1 MLADYNNY
9 LTHIDYE
16 ALWGFSVELAAK
28 WEPQSLIVF
37 DRSVIHSS
45 CHFANK
51 ELQNKLFL
59 TIALAFSFVL
69 VAQENADGEPT
80 TIQGLLQLVE
90 EGRTSE
96 QTVNAQR
103 EADFLANKNQQ
114 AAKLARE
121 KRELARQEKIADEL
135 ETEYKKND
143 AILVVKEAAYKKELG
158 SLVELFGHLQS
169 SAGEAAVQFSGSLTS
184 PQFGLERVNFLNDL
198 TSKMSE
204 TTELPT
210 IREIEGLWYEL
221 QREMVAS
228 GQVVSF
234 DTTVVDVDGES
245 STCKVTRV
253 GLFNAVCDGKY
264 LEYVSATGQ
273 FAFLPRQPA
282 GRYTKTAKSVGNAEV
297 GEQVRFGIDPTG
309 PTGGSLLAN
318 LIQTPSIMERAQQG
332 REVGYAI
339 IFVGLIAVI
348 FAFYKLYSLYM
359 ISTAVKKQANNKAL
373 DAANP
378 LGRVL
383 KVGQDH
389 FNKDIDTLELK
400 LAEAIMAERPAIER
414 WIGAVRIIS
423 VVAPLAGL
431 LGTVT
436 GMIVTF
442 QMITLYGTGDPK
454 LMAGGISQAL
464 VTTVLGLLV
473 AIPTTLLHSF
483 TASSAKGI
491 ISVLEEQSTGILAER
506 AEGS

>member
-1 MLADYNNY
+1 MKKY
-9 LTHIDYE
+9 LSI
-16 ALWGFSVELAAK
+16 L
-28 WEPQSLIVF
+28 
-37 DRSVIHSS
+37 
-45 CHFANK
+45 
-51 ELQNKLFL
+51 
-59 TIALAFSFVL
+59 FVL
-69 VAQENADGEPT
+69 SLTLNTFVFAQESEGDEAEIST
-80 TIQGLLQLVE
+80 VEALLQLVK
-90 EGRTSE
+90 EGKTKEQSE
-96 QTVNAQR
+96 NADR
-103 EADFLANKNQQ
+103 EAKFMANKNEQ
-114 AAKLARE
+114 AAILAAE
-121 KRELARQEKIADEL
+121 KRELARQERIADQL
-135 ETEYKKND
+135 EAEYKKNEE
-143 AILVVKEAAYKKELG
+143 ILRVKEEAYQKELG

-184 PQFGLERVNFLNDL
+184 PQYGLERVDFLNEL

-234 DTTVVDVDGES
+234 DTTVIDVDGES
-245 STCKVTRV
+245 STCNVTRV

-264 LEYVSATGQ
+264 LEYVASTGQ
-273 FAFLPRQPA
+273 YAFLPRQPA
-282 GRYTKTAKSVGNAEV
+282 GRFTKTAKSVGNADA
-297 GEQVRFGIDPTG
+297 GEQVRFGVDPTG

-318 LIQTPSIMERAQQG
+318 LIQTPSLAERAAQG

-339 IFVGLIAVI
+339 IFVGLIGI
-348 FAFYKLYSLYM
+348 GLAFWKLWSLYVLGK
-359 ISTAVKKQANNKAL
+359 AVRAQAGSKTL
-373 DAANP
+373 DVRNP

-383 KVGQDH
+383 KVGEEN
-389 FNKDIDTLELK
+389 FKKDIDTLELK
-400 LAEAIMAERPAIER
+400 LAEAIMAERPSIER
-414 WIGAVRIIS
+414 GIGAVRIIS

>member
-1 MLADYNNY
+1 MKNL
-9 LTHIDYE
+9 LSII
-16 ALWGFSVELAAK
+16 FVI
-28 WEPQSLIVF
+28 SLSLSAIV
-37 DRSVIHSS
+37 
-45 CHFANK
+45 
-51 ELQNKLFL
+51 
-59 TIALAFSFVL
+59 T
-69 VAQENADGEPT
+69 AQESDNAEAPEVST
-80 TIQGLLQLVE
+80 VQELLMLVK
-90 EGRTSE
+90 EGKTKE
-96 QTVNAQR
+96 QTENSKR
-103 EADFLANKNQQ
+103 EAEFLANKNKQ
-114 AAKLARE
+114 AEILAAE
-121 KRELARQEKIADEL
+121 KRELARQERIADQL
-135 ETEYKKND
+135 EAEYKKNEE
-143 AILVVKEAAYKKELG
+143 ILRVKEEAYQKELG

-184 PQFGLERVNFLNDL
+184 AQFGTERVDFLNNL
-198 TSKMSE
+198 TSKMPE

-210 IREIEGLWYEL
+210 IREIEGLWFEL
-221 QREMVAS
+221 QREMAAS
-228 GQVVSF
+228 GEVVSF
-234 DTTVVDVDGES
+234 DTTVVDVDGET
-245 STCKVTRV
+245 STCNVTRV

-264 LEYVSATGQ
+264 LEYVAATGQ
-273 FAFLPRQPA
+273 YAFLPRQPA
-282 GRYTKTAKSVGNAEV
+282 GRFTKTANKVGDAEV
-297 GEQVRFGIDPTG
+297 GEQVKFGIDPTG

-318 LIQTPSIMERAQQG
+318 LIQTPSLAERAAQG

-339 IFVGLIAVI
+339 IFVGLIGI
-348 FAFYKLYSLYM
+348 GLAFWKLWSLYVLGK
-359 ISTAVKKQANNKAL
+359 AVRAQAGSQTL
-373 DAANP
+373 DVRNP

-383 KVGQDH
+383 KVGEEN
-389 FNKDIDTLELK
+389 FKKDIDTLELK
-400 LAEAIMAERPAIER
+400 LAEAIMAERPSIER
-414 WIGAVRIIS
+414 GIGAVRIIS

>member
-1 MLADYNNY
+1 MKKY
-9 LTHIDYE
+9 LSILFILSLTFNGFIFAQESDEETPEVSTVE
-16 ALWGFSVELAAK
+16 ALLMLVKEGKTKE
-28 WEPQSLIVF
+28 QS
-37 DRSVIHSS
+37 
-45 CHFANK
+45 
-51 ELQNKLFL
+51 
-59 TIALAFSFVL
+59 
-69 VAQENADGEPT
+69 EN
-80 TIQGLLQLVE
+80 
-90 EGRTSE
+90 SE
-96 QTVNAQR
+96 R
-103 EADFLANKNQQ
+103 EAKFLANKNKQ
-114 AAKLARE
+114 AETLAAE
-121 KRELARQEKIADEL
+121 KRELARQERIADQL
-135 ETEYKKND
+135 EAEYKKNED
-143 AILVVKEAAYKKELG
+143 ILRVKEEAYQKELG

-221 QREMVAS
+221 QREMIAS

-234 DTTVVDVDGES
+234 DTTVIDVDGES

-264 LEYVSATGQ
+264 LEYISASGQ
-273 FAFLPRQPA
+273 YAFLPRQPA
-282 GRYTKTAKSVGNAEV
+282 GRFTKTAKKVGNADP
-297 GEQVRFGIDPTG
+297 GDQIKFGIDPTG

-318 LIQTPSIMERAQQG
+318 LIQTPSLAERAAQG
-332 REVGYAI
+332 REVGFAI
-339 IFVGLIAVI
+339 IFVGLIGI
-348 FAFYKLYSLYM
+348 GIAFWKLWSLFVLGK
-359 ISTAVKKQANNKAL
+359 AVKAQSGSKTL
-373 DAANP
+373 DVRNP

-383 KVGQDH
+383 KVGEEN
-389 FNKDIDTLELK
+389 FKKDIDTLELK
-400 LAEAIMAERPAIER
+400 LAEAIMAERPSIER
-414 WIGAVRIIS
+414 GIGAVRIIS

-506 AEGS
+506 AEGK

>member
-1 MLADYNNY
+1 MKKY
-9 LTHIDYE
+9 LSI
-16 ALWGFSVELAAK
+16 L
-28 WEPQSLIVF
+28 
-37 DRSVIHSS
+37 
-45 CHFANK
+45 
-51 ELQNKLFL
+51 
-59 TIALAFSFVL
+59 FVL
-69 VAQENADGEPT
+69 SLTLNTFVVAQESEGDEAEIST
-80 TIQGLLQLVE
+80 VEALLQLVK
-90 EGRTSE
+90 EGKTKE
-96 QTVNAQR
+96 QSANADR
-103 EADFLANKNQQ
+103 EAKFMANKNEQ
-114 AAKLARE
+114 ASILAAE
-121 KRELARQEKIADEL
+121 KRELARQERIADQL
-135 ETEYKKND
+135 EAEYKKNEE
-143 AILVVKEAAYKKELG
+143 ILRVKEEAYQKELG

-184 PQFGLERVNFLNDL
+184 PQYGLERVDFLNEL

-234 DTTVVDVDGES
+234 DTTVIDVDGES
-245 STCKVTRV
+245 STCNVTRV

-264 LEYVSATGQ
+264 LEYVAATGQ
-273 FAFLPRQPA
+273 YAFLPRQPA
-282 GRYTKTAKSVGNAEV
+282 GRFTKTAKSVGNADA
-297 GEQVRFGIDPTG
+297 GEQVRFGVDPTG

-318 LIQTPSIMERAQQG
+318 LIQTPSLAERAAQG

-339 IFVGLIAVI
+339 IFVGLIGI
-348 FAFYKLYSLYM
+348 GLAFWKLWSLYVLGK
-359 ISTAVKKQANNKAL
+359 AVRAQAGSKTL
-373 DAANP
+373 DVRNP

-383 KVGQDH
+383 KVGEEN
-389 FNKDIDTLELK
+389 FSKDIDTLELK
-400 LAEAIMAERPAIER
+400 LAEAIMAERPSIER
-414 WIGAVRIIS
+414 GIGAVRIIS

>member
-1 MLADYNNY
+1 MKKY
-9 LTHIDYE
+9 LPI
-16 ALWGFSVELAAK
+16 L
-28 WEPQSLIVF
+28 
-37 DRSVIHSS
+37 
-45 CHFANK
+45 
-51 ELQNKLFL
+51 
-59 TIALAFSFVL
+59 FVL
-69 VAQENADGEPT
+69 SLTLNTFIFAQESESDEAEIST
-80 TIQGLLQLVE
+80 VEALLQLVK
-90 EGRTSE
+90 EGKTKE
-96 QTVNAQR
+96 QSANAER
-103 EADFLANKNQQ
+103 EAKFMANKNEQ
-114 AAKLARE
+114 AAILAAE
-121 KRELARQEKIADEL
+121 KRELARQERIADQL
-135 ETEYKKND
+135 EAEYKKNEE
-143 AILVVKEAAYKKELG
+143 ILRVKEEAYQKELG

-184 PQFGLERVNFLNDL
+184 PQYGLDRVDFLNSL

-234 DTTVVDVDGES
+234 DTTVIDVDGES
-245 STCKVTRV
+245 STCNVTRV

-264 LEYVSATGQ
+264 LEYVAATGQ
-273 FAFLPRQPA
+273 YAFLPRQPA
-282 GRYTKTAKSVGNAEV
+282 GRFTKTAKSVGNADV
-297 GEQVRFGIDPTG
+297 GEQVRFGVDPTG

-318 LIQTPSIMERAQQG
+318 LIQTPSLAERAAQG

-339 IFVGLIAVI
+339 IFVGLIGI
-348 FAFYKLYSLYM
+348 GLAFWKLWSLYVLGK
-359 ISTAVKKQANNKAL
+359 AVRAQAGSKTL
-373 DAANP
+373 DVRNP

-383 KVGQDH
+383 KVGEEN
-389 FNKDIDTLELK
+389 FKKDIDTLELK
-400 LAEAIMAERPAIER
+400 LAEAIMAERPSIER
-414 WIGAVRIIS
+414 GIGAVRIIS

>member
-1 MLADYNNY
+1 MKKY
-9 LTHIDYE
+9 LSI
-16 ALWGFSVELAAK
+16 
-28 WEPQSLIVF
+28 
-37 DRSVIHSS
+37 
-45 CHFANK
+45 
-51 ELQNKLFL
+51 LFVLSL
-59 TIALAFSFVL
+59 TINTFV
-69 VAQENADGEPT
+69 VAQESEGDEAEIST
-80 TIQGLLQLVE
+80 VEALLQLVK
-90 EGRTSE
+90 EGKTREQSE
-96 QTVNAQR
+96 NADR
-103 EADFLANKNQQ
+103 EAKFMANKNEQ
-114 AAKLARE
+114 AAILAAE
-121 KRELARQEKIADEL
+121 KRELARQERIADQL
-135 ETEYKKND
+135 EAEYKKNEE
-143 AILVVKEAAYKKELG
+143 ILRVKEEAYQKELG

-184 PQFGLERVNFLNDL
+184 PQYGLERVDFLNEL

-234 DTTVVDVDGES
+234 DTTVIDVDGES
-245 STCKVTRV
+245 STCNVTRV

-264 LEYVSATGQ
+264 LEYVAATGQ
-273 FAFLPRQPA
+273 YAFLPRQPA
-282 GRYTKTAKSVGNAEV
+282 GRFTKTAKSVGNADA
-297 GEQVRFGIDPTG
+297 GEQVRFGVDPTG

-318 LIQTPSIMERAQQG
+318 LIQTPSLAERAAQG

-339 IFVGLIAVI
+339 IFVGLIGI
-348 FAFYKLYSLYM
+348 GLAFWKLWSLYVLGK
-359 ISTAVKKQANNKAL
+359 AVRAQAGSKTL
-373 DAANP
+373 DVRNP

-383 KVGQDH
+383 KVGEEN
-389 FNKDIDTLELK
+389 FKKDIDTLELK
-400 LAEAIMAERPAIER
+400 LAEAIMAERPSIER
-414 WIGAVRIIS
+414 GIGAVRIIS

>member
-1 MLADYNNY
+1 MKKY
-9 LTHIDYE
+9 LPI
-16 ALWGFSVELAAK
+16 L
-28 WEPQSLIVF
+28 
-37 DRSVIHSS
+37 
-45 CHFANK
+45 
-51 ELQNKLFL
+51 
-59 TIALAFSFVL
+59 FVL
-69 VAQENADGEPT
+69 SLTLNTFIFAQESESDEAEIST
-80 TIQGLLQLVE
+80 VEALLQLVK
-90 EGRTSE
+90 EGKTKE
-96 QTVNAQR
+96 QSANAER
-103 EADFLANKNQQ
+103 EAKFMANKNQQ
-114 AAKLARE
+114 AAILAAE
-121 KRELARQEKIADEL
+121 KRELARQERIADQL
-135 ETEYKKND
+135 EAEYKKNEE
-143 AILVVKEAAYKKELG
+143 ILRVKEEAYQKELG

-184 PQFGLERVNFLNDL
+184 PQYGLDRVDFLNSL

-234 DTTVVDVDGES
+234 DTTVIDVDGES
-245 STCKVTRV
+245 STCNVTRV

-264 LEYVSATGQ
+264 LEYIASTGQ
-273 FAFLPRQPA
+273 YAFLPRQPA
-282 GRYTKTAKSVGNAEV
+282 GRFTKTAKSVGNADV

-318 LIQTPSIMERAQQG
+318 LIQTPSLAERAAQG

-339 IFVGLIAVI
+339 IFVGLIGI
-348 FAFYKLYSLYM
+348 GLAFWKLWSLYVLGK
-359 ISTAVKKQANNKAL
+359 AVRAQSGSKTL
-373 DAANP
+373 DVRNP

-383 KVGQDH
+383 KVGEEN
-389 FNKDIDTLELK
+389 FSKDIDTLELK
-400 LAEAIMAERPAIER
+400 LAEAIMAERPSIER
-414 WIGAVRIIS
+414 GIGAVRIIS

>member
-1 MLADYNNY
+1 MKKY
-9 LTHIDYE
+9 LSI
-16 ALWGFSVELAAK
+16 L
-28 WEPQSLIVF
+28 
-37 DRSVIHSS
+37 
-45 CHFANK
+45 
-51 ELQNKLFL
+51 
-59 TIALAFSFVL
+59 FVL
-69 VAQENADGEPT
+69 SLTLNTFIFAQESEGDEAEIST
-80 TIQGLLQLVE
+80 VEALLQLVK
-90 EGRTSE
+90 EGKTREQSE
-96 QTVNAQR
+96 NADR
-103 EADFLANKNQQ
+103 EAKFMANKNEQ
-114 AAKLARE
+114 AAILAAE
-121 KRELARQEKIADEL
+121 KRELARQERIADQL
-135 ETEYKKND
+135 EAEYKKNEE
-143 AILVVKEAAYKKELG
+143 ILRVKEEAYQKELG

-184 PQFGLERVNFLNDL
+184 PQYGLERVDFLNEL

-234 DTTVVDVDGES
+234 DTTVIDVDGES
-245 STCKVTRV
+245 STCNVTRV

-264 LEYVSATGQ
+264 LEYVAATGQ
-273 FAFLPRQPA
+273 YAFLPRQPA
-282 GRYTKTAKSVGNAEV
+282 GRFTKTAKSVGNADA
-297 GEQVRFGIDPTG
+297 GEQVRFGVDPTG

-318 LIQTPSIMERAQQG
+318 LIQTPSLAERAAQG

-339 IFVGLIAVI
+339 IFVGLIGI
-348 FAFYKLYSLYM
+348 GLAFWKLWSLYVLGK
-359 ISTAVKKQANNKAL
+359 AVRAQAGSKTL
-373 DAANP
+373 DVRNP

-383 KVGQDH
+383 KVGEEN
-389 FNKDIDTLELK
+389 FKKDIDTLELK
-400 LAEAIMAERPAIER
+400 LAEAIMAERPSIER
-414 WIGAVRIIS
+414 GIGAVRIIS

>member
-1 MLADYNNY
+1 MKKY
-9 LTHIDYE
+9 LSI
-16 ALWGFSVELAAK
+16 L
-28 WEPQSLIVF
+28 
-37 DRSVIHSS
+37 
-45 CHFANK
+45 
-51 ELQNKLFL
+51 
-59 TIALAFSFVL
+59 FVL
-69 VAQENADGEPT
+69 SLTLNTFVVAQESEGDEAEIST
-80 TIQGLLQLVE
+80 VEALLQLVK
-90 EGRTSE
+90 EGKTKEQSE
-96 QTVNAQR
+96 NADR
-103 EADFLANKNQQ
+103 EAKFMANKNEQ
-114 AAKLARE
+114 AAILAAE
-121 KRELARQEKIADEL
+121 KRELARQERIADQL
-135 ETEYKKND
+135 EAEYKKNEE
-143 AILVVKEAAYKKELG
+143 ILRVKEEAYQKELG

-184 PQFGLERVNFLNDL
+184 PQYGLERVDFLNEL

-234 DTTVVDVDGES
+234 DTTVIDVDGES
-245 STCKVTRV
+245 SKCSVTRV

-264 LEYVSATGQ
+264 LEYVAATGQ
-273 FAFLPRQPA
+273 YAFLPRQPA
-282 GRYTKTAKSVGNAEV
+282 GRFTKTAKSVGNADA
-297 GEQVRFGIDPTG
+297 GEQVRFGVDPTG

-318 LIQTPSIMERAQQG
+318 LIQTPSLAERAAQG

-339 IFVGLIAVI
+339 IFVGLIGI
-348 FAFYKLYSLYM
+348 GLAFWKLWSLYVLGK
-359 ISTAVKKQANNKAL
+359 AVRTQAGSKTL
-373 DAANP
+373 DVRNP

-383 KVGQDH
+383 KVGEEN

-400 LAEAIMAERPAIER
+400 LAEAIMAERPSIER
-414 WIGAVRIIS
+414 GIGAVRIIS

>member
-1 MLADYNNY
+1 MKKY
-9 LTHIDYE
+9 LSI
-16 ALWGFSVELAAK
+16 
-28 WEPQSLIVF
+28 I
-37 DRSVIHSS
+37 
-45 CHFANK
+45 
-51 ELQNKLFL
+51 
-59 TIALAFSFVL
+59 FVL
-69 VAQENADGEPT
+69 SLTLNTFVVAQESEGDEAEIST
-80 TIQGLLQLVE
+80 VEALLQLVK
-90 EGRTSE
+90 EGKTKE
-96 QTVNAQR
+96 QSANADR
-103 EADFLANKNQQ
+103 EAKFMANKNEQ
-114 AAKLARE
+114 AAILAAE
-121 KRELARQEKIADEL
+121 KRELARQERIADQL
-135 ETEYKKND
+135 EAEYKKNEE
-143 AILVVKEAAYKKELG
+143 ILRVKEEAYQKELG

-184 PQFGLERVNFLNDL
+184 PQYGLERVDFLNEL

-204 TTELPT
+204 TTELST

-234 DTTVVDVDGES
+234 DTTVIDVDGES
-245 STCKVTRV
+245 STCNVTRV

-264 LEYVSATGQ
+264 LEYVASTGQ
-273 FAFLPRQPA
+273 YAFLPRQPA
-282 GRYTKTAKSVGNAEV
+282 GRFTKTAKSVGNADA
-297 GEQVRFGIDPTG
+297 GEQVRFGVDPTG

-318 LIQTPSIMERAQQG
+318 LIQTPSLAERAAQG

-339 IFVGLIAVI
+339 IFVGLIGI
-348 FAFYKLYSLYM
+348 GLAFWKLWSLYVLGK
-359 ISTAVKKQANNKAL
+359 AVRAQAGSKTL
-373 DAANP
+373 DVRNP

-383 KVGQDH
+383 KVGEEN
-389 FNKDIDTLELK
+389 FKKDIDTLELK
-400 LAEAIMAERPAIER
+400 LAEAIMAERPSIER
-414 WIGAVRIIS
+414 GIGAVRIIS

>member
-1 MLADYNNY
+1 MKKY
-9 LTHIDYE
+9 LPI
-16 ALWGFSVELAAK
+16 L
-28 WEPQSLIVF
+28 
-37 DRSVIHSS
+37 
-45 CHFANK
+45 
-51 ELQNKLFL
+51 
-59 TIALAFSFVL
+59 FVL
-69 VAQENADGEPT
+69 SLTLNTFIFAQESESDEAEIST
-80 TIQGLLQLVE
+80 VEALLQLVK
-90 EGRTSE
+90 EGKTKE
-96 QTVNAQR
+96 QSANAER
-103 EADFLANKNQQ
+103 EAKFMANKNEQ
-114 AAKLARE
+114 AAILAAE
-121 KRELARQEKIADEL
+121 KRELARQERIADQL
-135 ETEYKKND
+135 EAEYKKNEE
-143 AILVVKEAAYKKELG
+143 ILRVKEEAYQKELG

-184 PQFGLERVNFLNDL
+184 PQYGLDRVDFLNSL

-234 DTTVVDVDGES
+234 DTIVIDVDGES
-245 STCKVTRV
+245 STCNVTRV

-264 LEYVSATGQ
+264 LEYIASTGQ
-273 FAFLPRQPA
+273 YAFLPRQPA
-282 GRYTKTAKSVGNAEV
+282 GRFTKTAKSVGNADV

-318 LIQTPSIMERAQQG
+318 LIQTPSLAERAAQG

-339 IFVGLIAVI
+339 IFVGLIGI
-348 FAFYKLYSLYM
+348 GLAFWKLWSLYVLGK
-359 ISTAVKKQANNKAL
+359 AVRAQSGSKTL
-373 DAANP
+373 DVRNP

-383 KVGQDH
+383 KVGEEN
-389 FNKDIDTLELK
+389 FSKDIDTLELK
-400 LAEAIMAERPAIER
+400 LAEAIMAERPSIER
-414 WIGAVRIIS
+414 GIGAVRIIS

-483 TASSAKGI
+483 AASSAKGI

>member
-1 MLADYNNY
+1 MKKY
-9 LTHIDYE
+9 LSI
-16 ALWGFSVELAAK
+16 L
-28 WEPQSLIVF
+28 
-37 DRSVIHSS
+37 
-45 CHFANK
+45 
-51 ELQNKLFL
+51 
-59 TIALAFSFVL
+59 FVL
-69 VAQENADGEPT
+69 SLTLNTFVVAQESEGDEAEIST
-80 TIQGLLQLVE
+80 VEALLQLVK
-90 EGRTSE
+90 EGKTKEQSE
-96 QTVNAQR
+96 NADR
-103 EADFLANKNQQ
+103 EAKFMANKNEQ
-114 AAKLARE
+114 AAILAAE
-121 KRELARQEKIADEL
+121 KRELARQERIADQL
-135 ETEYKKND
+135 EAEYKKNEE
-143 AILVVKEAAYKKELG
+143 ILRVKEEAYQKELG

-184 PQFGLERVNFLNDL
+184 PQYGLDRVDFLNLL

-234 DTTVVDVDGES
+234 DTTVIDVDGES
-245 STCKVTRV
+245 STCNVTRV

-264 LEYVSATGQ
+264 LEYVAATGQ
-273 FAFLPRQPA
+273 YAFLPRQPA
-282 GRYTKTAKSVGNAEV
+282 GRFTKTAKSVGNADA

-318 LIQTPSIMERAQQG
+318 LIQTPSLAERAAQG

-339 IFVGLIAVI
+339 IFVGLIGI
-348 FAFYKLYSLYM
+348 GLAFWKLWSLYVLGK
-359 ISTAVKKQANNKAL
+359 AVRAQSGSKTL
-373 DAANP
+373 DVRNP

-383 KVGQDH
+383 KVGEEN
-389 FNKDIDTLELK
+389 FSKDIDTLELK
-400 LAEAIMAERPAIER
+400 LAEAIMAERPSIER
-414 WIGAVRIIS
+414 GIGAVRIIS

>member
-1 MLADYNNY
+1 MKKY
-9 LTHIDYE
+9 LSI
-16 ALWGFSVELAAK
+16 L
-28 WEPQSLIVF
+28 
-37 DRSVIHSS
+37 
-45 CHFANK
+45 
-51 ELQNKLFL
+51 
-59 TIALAFSFVL
+59 FVL
-69 VAQENADGEPT
+69 SLTFNNFVFAQESEGDEAEIST
-80 TIQGLLQLVE
+80 VEALLQLVK
-90 EGRTSE
+90 EGKTKEQSE
-96 QTVNAQR
+96 NADR
-103 EADFLANKNQQ
+103 EAKFMANKNEQ
-114 AAKLARE
+114 AALLAAE
-121 KRELARQEKIADEL
+121 KRELARQERIADQL
-135 ETEYKKND
+135 EAEYKKNEE
-143 AILVVKEAAYKKELG
+143 ILRVKEEAYQKELG

-169 SAGEAAVQFSGSLTS
+169 SAGEAAVQFSGSLTG
-184 PQFGLERVNFLNDL
+184 PQYGLERVDFLNEL

-228 GQVVSF
+228 GKVVSF
-234 DTTVVDVDGES
+234 DTTVIDVDGES

-264 LEYVSATGQ
+264 LEYVAATGQ
-273 FAFLPRQPA
+273 YAFLPRQPA
-282 GRYTKTAKSVGNAEV
+282 GRFTKTAKSVGDADA

-318 LIQTPSIMERAQQG
+318 LIQTPSLAERAAQG

-339 IFVGLIAVI
+339 IFVGLIGI
-348 FAFYKLYSLYM
+348 GLAFWKLWSLYVLGR
-359 ISTAVKKQANNKAL
+359 AVRAQAGSKTL
-373 DAANP
+373 DIRNP

-383 KVGQDH
+383 KIGEEN
-389 FNKDIDTLELK
+389 FKKDIDTLELK
-400 LAEAIMAERPAIER
+400 LAEAIMAERPSIER
-414 WIGAVRIIS
+414 GIGAVRIIS

>member
-1 MLADYNNY
+1 MKKY
-9 LTHIDYE
+9 LSI
-16 ALWGFSVELAAK
+16 L
-28 WEPQSLIVF
+28 
-37 DRSVIHSS
+37 
-45 CHFANK
+45 
-51 ELQNKLFL
+51 
-59 TIALAFSFVL
+59 FVL
-69 VAQENADGEPT
+69 SLTLNTFVVAQESEGDEAEIST
-80 TIQGLLQLVE
+80 VEALLQLVK
-90 EGRTSE
+90 EGKTKEQSE
-96 QTVNAQR
+96 NADR
-103 EADFLANKNQQ
+103 EAKFMANKNEQ
-114 AAKLARE
+114 AAILAAE
-121 KRELARQEKIADEL
+121 KRELVRQERIADQL
-135 ETEYKKND
+135 EAEYKKNEE
-143 AILVVKEAAYKKELG
+143 ILRVKEEAYQKELG

-184 PQFGLERVNFLNDL
+184 PQYGLERVDFLNEL

-234 DTTVVDVDGES
+234 DTTVIDVDGES
-245 STCKVTRV
+245 STCNVTRV

-264 LEYVSATGQ
+264 LEYVAATGQ
-273 FAFLPRQPA
+273 YAFLPRQPA
-282 GRYTKTAKSVGNAEV
+282 GRFTKTAKSVGNADA
-297 GEQVRFGIDPTG
+297 GEQVRFGVDPTG

-318 LIQTPSIMERAQQG
+318 LIQTPSLAERAAQG

-339 IFVGLIAVI
+339 IFVGLIGI
-348 FAFYKLYSLYM
+348 GLAFWKLWSLYVLGK
-359 ISTAVKKQANNKAL
+359 AVRAQAGSKTL
-373 DAANP
+373 DVRNP

-383 KVGQDH
+383 KVGEEN
-389 FNKDIDTLELK
+389 FKKDIDTLELK
-400 LAEAIMAERPAIER
+400 LAEAIMAERPSIER
-414 WIGAVRIIS
+414 GIGAVRIIS

>member
-1 MLADYNNY
+1 MKKY
-9 LTHIDYE
+9 LSI
-16 ALWGFSVELAAK
+16 
-28 WEPQSLIVF
+28 I
-37 DRSVIHSS
+37 
-45 CHFANK
+45 
-51 ELQNKLFL
+51 
-59 TIALAFSFVL
+59 FVL
-69 VAQENADGEPT
+69 SLTLNTFVVAQESEGDEAEIST
-80 TIQGLLQLVE
+80 VEALLQLVK
-90 EGRTSE
+90 EGKTREQSE
-96 QTVNAQR
+96 NADR
-103 EADFLANKNQQ
+103 EAKFMANKNEQ
-114 AAKLARE
+114 AAILAAE
-121 KRELARQEKIADEL
+121 KRELARQERIADQL
-135 ETEYKKND
+135 EAEYKKNEE
-143 AILVVKEAAYKKELG
+143 ILRVKEEAYQKELG

-184 PQFGLERVNFLNDL
+184 PQYGLERVDFLNEL

-234 DTTVVDVDGES
+234 DTTVIDVDGES
-245 STCKVTRV
+245 STCNVTRV

-264 LEYVSATGQ
+264 LEYVAATGQ
-273 FAFLPRQPA
+273 YAFLPRQPA
-282 GRYTKTAKSVGNAEV
+282 GRFTKTAKSVGNADA
-297 GEQVRFGIDPTG
+297 GEQVRFGVDPTG

-318 LIQTPSIMERAQQG
+318 LIQTPSLAERAAQG

-339 IFVGLIAVI
+339 IFVGLIGI
-348 FAFYKLYSLYM
+348 GLAFWKLWSLYVLGK
-359 ISTAVKKQANNKAL
+359 AVRAQAGSKTL
-373 DAANP
+373 DVRNP

-383 KVGQDH
+383 KVGEEN
-389 FNKDIDTLELK
+389 FKKDIDTLELK
-400 LAEAIMAERPAIER
+400 LAEAIMAERPSIER
-414 WIGAVRIIS
+414 GIGAVRIIS

>member
-1 MLADYNNY
+1 MKKY
-9 LTHIDYE
+9 LSILFVLSLTFNGLIFAQEEQEEGNEISTVE
-16 ALWGFSVELAAK
+16 ALLNLVKQGKTQE
-28 WEPQSLIVF
+28 QS
-37 DRSVIHSS
+37 
-45 CHFANK
+45 
-51 ELQNKLFL
+51 
-59 TIALAFSFVL
+59 
-69 VAQENADGEPT
+69 ENAK
-80 TIQGLLQLVE
+80 
-90 EGRTSE
+90 
-96 QTVNAQR
+96 R
-103 EADFLANKNQQ
+103 EARFMANKNKQ
-114 AAKLARE
+114 AEILAAE
-121 KRELARQEKIADEL
+121 KRELARQERIADQL
-135 ETEYKKND
+135 EAEYKKNEE
-143 AILVVKEAAYKKELG
+143 ILRVKEEAYQKELG

-184 PQFGLERVNFLNDL
+184 GQYGQDRVAFLNDL
-198 TSKMSE
+198 TTKMSE
-204 TTELPT
+204 TTELPS

-228 GQVVSF
+228 GQVVSYE
-234 DTTVVDVDGES
+234 TTVVDVDGES
-245 STCKVTRV
+245 SQCMVTRV

-264 LEYVSATGQ
+264 LEYAAASGQ
-273 FAFLPRQPA
+273 YAFLPRQPA
-282 GRYTKTAKSVGNAEV
+282 GRYTKTAKNIGNAEL
-297 GEQVRFGIDPTG
+297 GEQVKFGVDPTG

-318 LIQTPSIMERAQQG
+318 LIQTPSLAERAAQG

-339 IFVGLIAVI
+339 IFVGLIGIAL
-348 FAFYKLYSLYM
+348 AFWKLWSLYVLGR
-359 ISTAVKKQANNKAL
+359 AVRAQANTKAI
-373 DAANP
+373 DVRNP

-383 KVGQDH
+383 KVGEDN
-389 FNKDIDTLELK
+389 FKKDIDTLELK
-400 LAEAIMAERPAIER
+400 LAEAIMAERPSIER
-414 WIGAVRIIS
+414 GISAVRIIS

-506 AEGS
+506 AEGSY

>member
-1 MLADYNNY
+1 MKKFLSC
-9 LTHIDYE
+9 L
-16 ALWGFSVELAAK
+16 F
-28 WEPQSLIVF
+28 VF
-37 DRSVIHSS
+37 
-45 CHFANK
+45 
-51 ELQNKLFL
+51 
-59 TIALAFSFVL
+59 ALAFNSFVTAQDSEEEATEISTVEALLML
-69 VAQENADGEPT
+69 VKEGKTKEQDEN
-80 TIQGLLQLVE
+80 
-90 EGRTSE
+90 SK
-96 QTVNAQR
+96 R
-103 EADFLANKNQQ
+103 EAKFMAEKSKQAEILA
-114 AAKLARE
+114 AE
-121 KRELARQEKIADEL
+121 KRELARQERIADQL
-135 ETEYKKND
+135 EAEYKKNEE
-143 AILVVKEAAYKKELG
+143 ILRVKEEAYQKELG

-169 SAGEAAVQFSGSLTS
+169 SAGEAAIQFSGSLTG
-184 PQFGLERVNFLNDL
+184 PQYGMERVSFLNNL

-245 STCKVTRV
+245 STCNVTRV

-264 LEYVSATGQ
+264 LEYISSTGQ
-273 FAFLPRQPA
+273 YAFLPRQPA
-282 GRYTKTAKSVGNAEV
+282 GRFTKTAQRVGSADV
-297 GEQVRFGIDPTG
+297 GEQVRFGVDPTG

-318 LIQTPSIMERAQQG
+318 LIQTPSLAERAAQG

-339 IFVGLIAVI
+339 IFVGLIGI
-348 FAFYKLYSLYM
+348 GIAFWKLYSLYVLGR
-359 ISTAVKKQANNKAL
+359 SVRSQAGSKTL
-373 DAANP
+373 DVRNP

-383 KVGQDH
+383 KVGEDN
-389 FNKDIDTLELK
+389 FRKDIDTLELK
-400 LAEAIMAERPAIER
+400 LAEAIMAERPSIER
-414 WIGAVRIIS
+414 GIGAVRIIS

-506 AEGS
+506 AEGNR

>member
-1 MLADYNNY
+1 MKKY
-9 LTHIDYE
+9 LSI
-16 ALWGFSVELAAK
+16 L
-28 WEPQSLIVF
+28 
-37 DRSVIHSS
+37 
-45 CHFANK
+45 
-51 ELQNKLFL
+51 
-59 TIALAFSFVL
+59 FVL
-69 VAQENADGEPT
+69 SLTLNTFVVAQESEGDEAEIST
-80 TIQGLLQLVE
+80 VEALLQLVK
-90 EGRTSE
+90 EGKTKEQSE
-96 QTVNAQR
+96 NADR
-103 EADFLANKNQQ
+103 EAKFMANKNEQ
-114 AAKLARE
+114 AALLAAE
-121 KRELARQEKIADEL
+121 KRELARQERIADQL
-135 ETEYKKND
+135 EAEYKKNEE
-143 AILVVKEAAYKKELG
+143 ILRVKEEAYQKELG

-169 SAGEAAVQFSGSLTS
+169 SAGEAAVQFSGSLTG
-184 PQFGLERVNFLNDL
+184 PQYGLERVDFLNEL

-228 GQVVSF
+228 GKVVSF
-234 DTTVVDVDGES
+234 DTTVIDVDGES
-245 STCKVTRV
+245 STCNVTRV

-264 LEYVSATGQ
+264 LEYVAATGQ
-273 FAFLPRQPA
+273 YAFLPRQPA
-282 GRYTKTAKSVGNAEV
+282 GRFTKTAKSIGDADA
-297 GEQVRFGIDPTG
+297 GEQVRFGVDPTG

-318 LIQTPSIMERAQQG
+318 LIQTPSLAERAAQG

-339 IFVGLIAVI
+339 IFVGLIGI
-348 FAFYKLYSLYM
+348 GLAFWKLWSLYVLGR
-359 ISTAVKKQANNKAL
+359 AVRAQAGSKTL
-373 DAANP
+373 DVRNP

-383 KVGQDH
+383 KIGEEN
-389 FNKDIDTLELK
+389 FKKDIDTLELK
-400 LAEAIMAERPAIER
+400 LAEAIMAERPSIER
-414 WIGAVRIIS
+414 GIGAVRIIS

>member
-1 MLADYNNY
+1 MKKY
-9 LTHIDYE
+9 LSI
-16 ALWGFSVELAAK
+16 L
-28 WEPQSLIVF
+28 
-37 DRSVIHSS
+37 
-45 CHFANK
+45 
-51 ELQNKLFL
+51 
-59 TIALAFSFVL
+59 FVL
-69 VAQENADGEPT
+69 SLTLNTFVVAQDSDGDEAEIST
-80 TIQGLLQLVE
+80 VEALLQLVK
-90 EGRTSE
+90 EGKTKEQSE
-96 QTVNAQR
+96 NADR
-103 EADFLANKNQQ
+103 EAKFMANKNEQ
-114 AAKLARE
+114 AAILAAE
-121 KRELARQEKIADEL
+121 KRELARQERIADQL
-135 ETEYKKND
+135 EAEYKKNEE
-143 AILVVKEAAYKKELG
+143 ILRVKEEAYQKELG

-184 PQFGLERVNFLNDL
+184 PQYGLERVDFLNEL

-234 DTTVVDVDGES
+234 DTTVIDVDGES
-245 STCKVTRV
+245 STCNVTRV

-264 LEYVSATGQ
+264 LEYVAATGQ
-273 FAFLPRQPA
+273 YAFLPRQPA
-282 GRYTKTAKSVGNAEV
+282 GRFTKTAKSVGNADA
-297 GEQVRFGIDPTG
+297 GEQVRFGVDPTG

-318 LIQTPSIMERAQQG
+318 LIQTPSLAERAAQG

-339 IFVGLIAVI
+339 IFVGLIGI
-348 FAFYKLYSLYM
+348 GLAFWKLWSLYVLGK
-359 ISTAVKKQANNKAL
+359 AVRAQAGSKTL
-373 DAANP
+373 DVRNP

-383 KVGQDH
+383 KVGEEN
-389 FNKDIDTLELK
+389 FKKDIDTLELK
-400 LAEAIMAERPAIER
+400 LAEAIMAERPSIER
-414 WIGAVRIIS
+414 GIGAVRIIS

>member
-1 MLADYNNY
+1 MKKY
-9 LTHIDYE
+9 LSILFVLTFTLNSFVFAQDAEEETPEVTTVE
-16 ALWGFSVELAAK
+16 ALLMLVKEGKTKE
-28 WEPQSLIVF
+28 QS
-37 DRSVIHSS
+37 
-45 CHFANK
+45 
-51 ELQNKLFL
+51 
-59 TIALAFSFVL
+59 
-69 VAQENADGEPT
+69 EN
-80 TIQGLLQLVE
+80 
-90 EGRTSE
+90 S
-96 QTVNAQR
+96 QR
-103 EADFLANKNQQ
+103 EAKFLANKNKQ
-114 AAKLARE
+114 AETLAAE
-121 KRELARQEKIADEL
+121 KRELARQERIADQL
-135 ETEYKKND
+135 EAEYKKNEE
-143 AILVVKEAAYKKELG
+143 ILRVKEEAYQKELG

-184 PQFGLERVNFLNDL
+184 PQFGLERVDFLNDL

-273 FAFLPRQPA
+273 FAFLPRQPV
-282 GRYTKTAKSVGNAEV
+282 GRFTKTAKKVGNADP
-297 GEQVRFGIDPTG
+297 GDQVKFGIDPTG

-318 LIQTPSIMERAQQG
+318 LIQTPSLAERAAQG

-339 IFVGLIAVI
+339 IFVGLIGI
-348 FAFYKLYSLYM
+348 GIAFWKLWSLFVLGK
-359 ISTAVKKQANNKAL
+359 AVKAQSGSKTL
-373 DAANP
+373 DVRNP

-383 KVGQDH
+383 KVGEEN
-389 FNKDIDTLELK
+389 FKKDIDTLELK
-400 LAEAIMAERPAIER
+400 LAEAIMAERPSIER
-414 WIGAVRIIS
+414 GIGVVRIIS

>member
-1 MLADYNNY
+1 MKKY
-9 LTHIDYE
+9 LSILFVLSLTLNTFVFAQESEGDEAEISTVE
-16 ALWGFSVELAAK
+16 ALLELVK
-28 WEPQSLIVF
+28 EGKTKEQS
-37 DRSVIHSS
+37 
-45 CHFANK
+45 A
-51 ELQNKLFL
+51 
-59 TIALAFSFVL
+59 
-69 VAQENADGEPT
+69 NAD
-80 TIQGLLQLVE
+80 
-90 EGRTSE
+90 
-96 QTVNAQR
+96 R
-103 EADFLANKNQQ
+103 EAKFMANKNEQ
-114 AAKLARE
+114 AAILAAE
-121 KRELARQEKIADEL
+121 KRELARQERIADQL
-135 ETEYKKND
+135 EAEYKKNEE
-143 AILVVKEAAYKKELG
+143 ILRVKEEAYQKELG

-184 PQFGLERVNFLNDL
+184 PQYGLERVDFLNEL

-234 DTTVVDVDGES
+234 DTTVIDVDGES
-245 STCKVTRV
+245 STCNVTRV

-264 LEYVSATGQ
+264 LEYVAATGQ
-273 FAFLPRQPA
+273 YAFLPRQPA
-282 GRYTKTAKSVGNAEV
+282 GRFTKTARSVGNADA
-297 GEQVRFGIDPTG
+297 GEQVRFGVDPTG

-318 LIQTPSIMERAQQG
+318 LIQTPSLAERAAQG

-339 IFVGLIAVI
+339 IFVGLIGI
-348 FAFYKLYSLYM
+348 GLAFWKLWSLYVLGK
-359 ISTAVKKQANNKAL
+359 AVRAQSGSKTL
-373 DAANP
+373 DVRNP

-383 KVGQDH
+383 KVGEEN
-389 FNKDIDTLELK
+389 FSKDIDTLELK
-400 LAEAIMAERPAIER
+400 LAEAIMAERPSIER
-414 WIGAVRIIS
+414 GIGAVRIIS

>member
-1 MLADYNNY
+1 MKKY
-9 LTHIDYE
+9 LPI
-16 ALWGFSVELAAK
+16 LFIL
-28 WEPQSLIVF
+28 SLTLNTFIF
-37 DRSVIHSS
+37 
-45 CHFANK
+45 
-51 ELQNKLFL
+51 
-59 TIALAFSFVL
+59 
-69 VAQENADGEPT
+69 AQESESDEAEIST
-80 TIQGLLQLVE
+80 VEALLQLVK
-90 EGRTSE
+90 EGKTKE
-96 QTVNAQR
+96 QSANAER
-103 EADFLANKNQQ
+103 EAKFMANKNEK
-114 AAKLARE
+114 AAILAAE
-121 KRELARQEKIADEL
+121 KRELARQERIADQL
-135 ETEYKKND
+135 EAEYKKNEE
-143 AILVVKEAAYKKELG
+143 ILRVKEEAYQKELG

-184 PQFGLERVNFLNDL
+184 PQYGLDRVDFLNSL

-234 DTTVVDVDGES
+234 DTIVIDVDGES
-245 STCKVTRV
+245 STCNVTRV

-264 LEYVSATGQ
+264 LEYVASTGQ
-273 FAFLPRQPA
+273 YAFLPRQPA
-282 GRYTKTAKSVGNAEV
+282 GRFTKTAKSVGNADA

-318 LIQTPSIMERAQQG
+318 LIQTPSLAERAAQG

-339 IFVGLIAVI
+339 IFVGLIGI
-348 FAFYKLYSLYM
+348 GLAFWKLWSLYVLGK
-359 ISTAVKKQANNKAL
+359 AVRAQSGSKTL
-373 DAANP
+373 DVRNP

-383 KVGQDH
+383 KVGEEN
-389 FNKDIDTLELK
+389 FSKDIDTLELK
-400 LAEAIMAERPAIER
+400 LAEAIMAERPSIER
-414 WIGAVRIIS
+414 GIGAVRIIS